1 MKALEKTKNELVK
14 EHDRLCDVHD
24 ELLKKYKSRV
34 KAKTL
39 FDKKFSKIKD
49 LMELRKLEARIDVL
63 NDAIYS
69 VDAKISLFNE
79 MPKVGIDS
87 SKNTKNLSSSSSIK
101 KSLDSMKTVIEKE
114 YKKLDVL
121 AQKKVLSHY
130 FVDER
135 RKGLKKYELGFNS
148 LMGAMFG
155 MGVSIFTSSLYQSFL
170 LPFVFMGVGACV
182 ADIFSVLKTNRN
194 IKLFNKLNDE
204 LKGDKLE
211 LSSENGMQEVFDL
224 SSEINKKCHDI
235 MVMETIYKEQ
245 ERTLEEAIDYESKS
259 KFENELKVK
268 PGYVQSSTK
277 QQDDYGLICNS
288 GRWAGYPDIPS
299 DYPSKILVEGSSRT
313 ERDDTIE
320 MGELYRHLEDDG
332 FQPKLRK

>member
-79 MPKVGIDS
+79 MPKAGIDS

-101 KSLDSMKTVIEKE
+101 KSLDSMKSVIEKE

-121 AQKKVLSHY
+121 VQKKVLSHY

-148 LMGAMFG
+148 SIGAMFG
-155 MGVSIFTSSLYQSFL
+155 MGVAIFTSSLYQSFL
-170 LPFVFMGVGACV
+170 LPFVFMGIGACV

-204 LKGDKLE
+204 LKSDKLE

-245 ERTLEEAIDYESKS
+245 LRSYEEAKEYEETDMSSKRFIVS
-259 KFENELKVK
+259 KV
-268 PGYVQSSTK
+268 YVETSKK
-277 QQDDYGLICNS
+277 QEDNLEQDLDN
-288 GRWAGYPDIPS
+288 
-299 DYPSKILVEGSSRT
+299 K
-313 ERDDTIE
+313 
-320 MGELYRHLEDDG
+320 G
-332 FQPKLRK
+332 FQPTLRK

>member
-1 MKALEKTKNELVK
+1 MKALKKTKNELVK
-14 EHDRLCDVHD
+14 EHDRLCDEHD

-49 LMELRKLEARIDVL
+49 LIELRKLEARIDVL

-79 MPKVGIDS
+79 MPKASVDS
-87 SKNTKNLSSSSSIK
+87 SKKTKNLSSSSSIK
-101 KSLDSMKTVIEKE
+101 KSLDSMKSVIEKE

-121 AQKKVLSHY
+121 VQKKVLSHY

-148 LMGAMFG
+148 SMGAMFG
-155 MGVSIFTSSLYQSFL
+155 MGVAIFASSLYQSFL
-170 LPFVFMGVGACV
+170 LPFVFMGFGVCV

-194 IKLFNKLNDE
+194 IKLFHKLNDE
-204 LKGDKLE
+204 LKDDKLE

-235 MVMETIYKEQ
+235 MVMETIYKKQ
-245 ERTLEEAIDYESKS
+245 LRSYEEAKEYEETDMSSKRFIVS
-259 KFENELKVK
+259 KY
-268 PGYVQSSTK
+268 YVETSKK
-277 QQDDYGLICNS
+277 QEDNIEQDLDN
-288 GRWAGYPDIPS
+288 
-299 DYPSKILVEGSSRT
+299 K
-313 ERDDTIE
+313 
-320 MGELYRHLEDDG
+320 G
-332 FQPKLRK
+332 FQPTLRK